1 MVGRQVLV
9 TGGLGFVGSAL
20 VAHLI
25 DHEADV
31 TVFDDFSR
39 GSIGNID
46 AKRVDI
52 VVGNLDDT
60 DALKQC
66 HPTRLRRSRSSGGDA
81 LHPDCNRDPLACL
94 RVNVLGT
101 ENLLAVCSAA
111 GIERIV
117 AASSMAVYPISDT
130 PSLETDPI
138 GPYDV
143 YGESKVANEMQLLRW
158 SRQNTDRTAVAIRLA
173 NAYGP
178 RETNPHVIPEILDKL
193 VMGRRALQLGNT
205 TPFRDYIHVDDIASG
220 VRSLIEADLAPGY
233 HVFNLGSGAERSVKL
248 HPENLERASAIRS
261 PRSLIPSECER
272 WSGCICS
279 PISRSSQK

>member
-1 MVGRQVLV
+1 MH
-9 TGGLGFVGSAL
+9 F
-20 VAHLI
+20 I
-25 DHEADV
+25 
-31 TVFDDFSR
+31 
-39 GSIGNID
+39 
-46 AKRVDI
+46 
-52 VVGNLDDT
+52 
-60 DALKQC
+60 
-66 HPTRLRRSRSSGGDA
+66 
-81 LHPDCNRDPLACL
+81 PDCNRDPLACL

-178 RETNPHVIPEILDKL
+178 RETNPHVIPEILEQL

-233 HVFNLGSGAERSVKL
+233 HVFNLGSGAERSVDQILRTLSELLGDEVTSVVDPERVRAVERMHLQPDISKL
-248 HPENLERASAIRS
+248 SEVTGWHPRVQFHDGMRELC
-261 PRSLIPSECER
+261 ECY
-272 WSGCICS
+272 GLDLV
-279 PISRSSQK
+279 PHGGSS